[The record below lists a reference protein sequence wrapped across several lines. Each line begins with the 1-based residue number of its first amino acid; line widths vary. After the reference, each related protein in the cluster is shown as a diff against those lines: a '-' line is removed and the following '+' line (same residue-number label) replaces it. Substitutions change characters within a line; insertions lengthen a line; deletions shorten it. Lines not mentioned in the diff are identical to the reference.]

1 MNPLPSLAP
10 TDPDQLDA
18 MLQQLLHESQ
28 QQAFIEA
35 VQEVCGTA
43 LENAD
48 AHPGGALDLLLTA
61 VGTMASAMGQDQRAR
76 AAVVFR
82 SFAEHLEKP

>member
-1 MNPLPSLAP
+1 MTPLPSLAP

-43 LENAD
+43 LENAE
-48 AHPGGALDLLLTA
+48 ANPGGALDLLLTS
-61 VGTMASAMGQDQRAR
+61 VGTLASAMDQQMQAR
-76 AAVVFR
+76 TAMVLR
-82 SFAEHLEKP
+82 SFADHLDKP

>member
-1 MNPLPSLAP
+1 MSPLPSLTP

-18 MLQQLLHESQ
+18 MHQQLLRESQ
-28 QQAFIEA
+28 QEAFIEA

-61 VGTMASAMGQDQRAR
+61 VGTLANSMGQDQRAR
-76 AAVVFR
+76 AAAVFR
-82 SFAEHLEKP
+82 SFADHMEKL